1 MIPRPE
7 VLRDNHAFYRKQR
20 GGAPASEVA
29 VRSAVRMARD
39 LARGENDEP
48 AALLFAFASFR
59 RAFPGG
65 WRFMAQSIAFSQ
77 AHELGLV
84 FDAKPGDVDELLS
97 AIMYG
102 TADFEDVRAWV
113 AERLRPFE

>member
-1 MIPRPE
+1 
-7 VLRDNHAFYRKQR
+7 
-20 GGAPASEVA
+20 
-29 VRSAVRMARD
+29 MARD
-39 LARGENDEP
+39 LARVEHDEP

-77 AHELGLV
+77 AHELGFML
-84 FDAKPGDVDELLS
+84 DAKPDDVDELLS

-113 AERLRPFE
+113 AEHLRPFE